1 LNTDFVFGSEKNSE
15 FHVSILDYCTFRVEQ
30 KVMQKCSDR
39 QSCTVYTGKP
49 EESIESDAVISQRVG
64 QKSLQTSERKR

>member
-39 QSCTVYTGKP
+39 QSCTVYGKTWGVYRIWCCDITTCG
-49 EESIESDAVISQRVG
+49 SKVASDIWKKA
-64 QKSLQTSERKR
+64 L